1 MLMKLLISGMHSLVK
16 LDISVEFYNIEYHRI
31 QYHKTKNFPKESFQ
45 DSRWK
50 FFAHTHDS

>member
-16 LDISVEFYNIEYHRI
+16 LDISVEPYNIEYHRI

-45 DSRWK
+45 DSRGK